1 METTK
6 LKTVDYEYDG
16 RKFRLTC
23 NMNVFGDVQEEYN
36 GNLSR
41 ALNQVHGYKSTIA
54 FLAAMLT
61 DAADSQMM
69 RDEYGLPLVFTAREV
84 GRKLTLQEVNDVGK
98 QIWPLIKLAVLGGRK
113 AEAPEDAAQ
122 EENEKN

>member
-54 FLAAMLT
+54 FLAANT
-61 DAADSQMM
+61 ASPRVSTFADAC
-69 RDEYGLPLVFTAREV
+69 G
-84 GRKLTLQEVNDVGK
+84 
-98 QIWPLIKLAVLGGRK
+98 
-113 AEAPEDAAQ
+113 
-122 EENEKN
+122 